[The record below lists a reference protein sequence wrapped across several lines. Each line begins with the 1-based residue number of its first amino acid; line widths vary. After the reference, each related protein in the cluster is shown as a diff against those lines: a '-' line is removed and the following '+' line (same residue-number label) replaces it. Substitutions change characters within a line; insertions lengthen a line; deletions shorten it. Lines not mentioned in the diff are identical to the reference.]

1 MNNLK
6 YSIVIVTK
14 NRREELE
21 VTLNKISDLIDSSL
35 TEILVLVDGSKD
47 ETFKLQEKFK
57 AVNWTILKQSVGASY
72 ARSLLYK
79 KAKGDIF
86 IGLDDDSHPL
96 QYDFIQTVEDLFR
109 EDKSLGII
117 AFQEI
122 KGVFENDIE
131 ALNSKSQEPINY
143 YCNEF
148 VGCGF
153 AIKRESYLATRG
165 FPKWIDIYGEESCLA
180 IEVLANKENILFTN
194 SISVNH
200 RVDLEARKQAGQ
212 NYFRF
217 EKQLKNTILYYSIYY
232 KRPFLKIAKLLFHNF
247 IKYAIKDFSFFK
259 AYFAAIFKTFTKLP
273 LILNYRKPVAKEV
286 ILKKD
291 KLPSPIFH

>member
-1 MNNLK
+1 MK
-6 YSIVIVTK
+6 ASILIVTK
-14 NRREELE
+14 NRFNDLDLTLSKIIGIINLEEVEL
-21 VTLNKISDLIDSSL
+21 
-35 TEILVLVDGSKD
+35 LVLVDGSED
-47 ETFKLQEKFK
+47 ETYKLQEKFK
-57 AVNWTILKQSVGASY
+57 EVNWTILKKSVGASY

-79 KAKGDIF
+79 EAKGQF
-86 IGLDDDSHPL
+86 LIGLDDDAHLL
-96 QYDFIQTVEDLFR
+96 QKDFLQIIEQQFKKDRT
-109 EDKSLGII
+109 LGIV

-122 KGVFENDIE
+122 KGVFKNDTE
-131 ALNSKSQEPINY
+131 ALNSKPQESISF

-153 AIKRESYLATRG
+153 AIKRESYFATRG
-165 FPKWIDIYGEESCLA
+165 FPKWIDIYGEESCVA
-180 IEVLANKENILFTN
+180 IEVLANKENILYTN

-232 KRPFLKIAKLLFHNF
+232 KRPFFKIAKLLAHNF
-247 IKYAIKDFSFFK
+247 IRYAIKDFSFFK
-259 AYFAAIFKTFTKLP
+259 AYFVAIFKTFIKLP

>member
-1 MNNLK
+1 MK
-6 YSIVIVTK
+6 ASILIVTK
-14 NRREELE
+14 NRF
-21 VTLNKISDLIDSSL
+21 SDLDL
-35 TEILVLVDGSKD
+35 TLSRLIGIINLKEVELLVLVDGSED
-47 ETFKLQEKFK
+47 ETYKLQEKFK
-57 AVNWTILKQSVGASY
+57 AVNWTILKKSVGASY

-79 KAKGDIF
+79 KANGNIF
-86 IGLDDDSHPL
+86 IGLDDDAHLL
-96 QYDFIQTVEDLFR
+96 QKKFLQIIEQLF
-109 EDKSLGII
+109 EKDKTLGII

-122 KGVFENDIE
+122 KGVFKNDIE
-131 ALNSKSQEPINY
+131 ALDSKPQERISY

-180 IEVLANKENILFTN
+180 IEVLANKENILYTN

-217 EKQLKNTILYYSIYY
+217 ERQLKNTILYYLIYY
-232 KRPFLKIAKLLFHNF
+232 KHPFLKIVKLLSHNF
-247 IKYAIKDFSFFK
+247 IRYAIKDFSFFK
-259 AYFAAIFKTFTKLP
+259 AYFVAIFKTFTKFP